1 MSRRVGL
8 IAETVDRRDGIARVA
23 REMLAVLGRRHDVE
37 IVAAVPPTGVAVVEA
52 MGLPNLVATVT
63 IPTSGQIGTAMW
75 VRRRAAL
82 ALAAHR
88 VEVIHAGKH
97 VLPSTD
103 VPTVLTVHDLTLL
116 HDPGQFRLAK
126 RFALPYEYRRSLRRA
141 DVLVTHTDAVV
152 DTIGAAD
159 PAWGAK
165 AVRIGL
171 PFSSE
176 LYSAPAEAVE
186 ALAGARFALAV
197 GDLSP
202 RKNLAVLIDQWAD
215 IHRLTGLHLVVA
227 GSGSWRSD
235 GTVASLGDLE
245 RAGIAHWLRGLPD
258 PGLRWLY
265 ERATALLY
273 PSREEGFG
281 LPVVEALAVGT
292 PVISSTDPALVEV
305 GDGRTT
311 ALDPDDPAAWRDAV
325 VAAAAVEPVRHAPA
339 VPDWLPT
346 REVVGANLV
355 AAYDRAI
362 SSRPRPR

>member
-1 MSRRVGL
+1 VSRRVGL
-8 IAETVDRRDGIARVA
+8 IAETIDRRDGIARVA

-37 IVAAVPPTGVAVVEA
+37 IVAAVPPAGVEVVEG

-63 IPTSGQIGTAMW
+63 IPTAGQIGTAMW
-75 VRRRAAL
+75 VRRHAAR
-82 ALAAHR
+82 ALAAHH

-97 VLPSTD
+97 VLPTTG

-126 RFALPYEYRRSLRRA
+126 RIALPHEYRRALRRA
-141 DVLVTHTDAVV
+141 DVLVTHTHAIVAA
-152 DTIGAAD
+152 IRAAD

-165 AVRIGL
+165 ARRIGL
-171 PFSSE
+171 PFTSE
-176 LYSAPAEAVE
+176 LFSGPAQPVE
-186 ALAGARFALAV
+186 ALGGVRFALAV

-215 IHRLTGLHLVVA
+215 IHDATGLRLVVA

-235 GTVASLGDLE
+235 EAVARLEALE
-245 RAGIAHWLRGLPD
+245 RAGMAHWIRGLAD

-265 ERATALLY
+265 EHAAVLCY

-281 LPVVEALAVGT
+281 LPVVEALVVGT

-311 ALDPDDPAAWRDAV
+311 AIDPDDRAAWR
-325 VAAAAVEPVRHAPA
+325 AAIIRAAPVEPARHAPV
-339 VPDWLPT
+339 VPAWLPT
-346 REVVGANLV
+346 RDEVGVNLV